1 MDTQTIVGQL
11 RQELTRIDAAIAALE
26 NLDGTRP
33 RRGRP
38 PKSAQPA
45 QAITPRRRR
54 DEHASARAK
63 IAAAQR
69 ARWAKQKGQAAT
81 SSKATVKR
89 SKGGGISAAGRKR
102 LSALMK
108 ARWASR
114 KKAA

>member
-1 MDTQTIVGQL
+1 MDTQAIVGRL

-26 NLDGTRP
+26 NLDGTRAP

-38 PKSAQPA
+38 PKSSQSGS
-45 QAITPRRRR
+45 TPKKR
-54 DEHASARAK
+54 HMSASARAR

-81 SSKATVKR
+81 NSKATVKR
-89 SKGGGISAAGRKR
+89 SKSGGISAAGRRR

-108 ARWASR
+108 ARWAAR
-114 KKAA
+114 KKS